1 MGHRKRP
8 RRSPRSFAHGFTRKK
23 IIPDHTRGRCSEKW
37 CSRHHFDGFE
47 PDLRSAVDV
56 EYAISW
62 QKLAE
67 ANRKINVKSD
77 QGSQEWPE
85 ERL

>member
-47 PDLRSAVDV
+47 PDLRSAVDHGV
-56 EYAISW
+56 EHHEGMRG
-62 QKLAE
+62 L
-67 ANRKINVKSD
+67 
-77 QGSQEWPE
+77 
-85 ERL
+85 